1 MLRSVLDL
9 GEVQVSEIMTHRTN
23 TATIDAN
30 LPAEKAVKAILK
42 SPYTRIPIWTN
53 APDNIVGIIH
63 AKALLQEIHQRKGNI
78 ETLKAI
84 EIGSD
89 FLESER
95 SYDIVLIAQ
104 FDNQED
110 LKIYAQHENHLPVVK
125 IMRSLCSSSVVVDY
139 KI

>member
-1 MLRSVLDL
+1 MIKHVVMFKLADKTPENMER
-9 GEVQVSEIMTHRTN
+9 
-23 TATIDAN
+23 AT
-30 LPAEKAVKAILK
+30 PSLK
-42 SPYTRIPIWTN
+42 S
-53 APDNIVGIIH
+53 
-63 AKALLQEIHQRKGNI
+63 LEGNI

-95 SYDIVLIAQ
+95 SYDIVLTAQ

-110 LKIYAQHENHLPVVK
+110 LKIYAEHENHLPVVK
-125 IMRSLCSSSVVVDY
+125 IMRSLCTSSVVVDY